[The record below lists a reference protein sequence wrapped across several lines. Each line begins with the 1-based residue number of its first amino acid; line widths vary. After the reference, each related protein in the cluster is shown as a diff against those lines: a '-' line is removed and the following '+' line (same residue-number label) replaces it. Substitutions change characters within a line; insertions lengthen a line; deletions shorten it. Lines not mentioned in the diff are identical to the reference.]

1 MKATLVALV
10 ALQFAVG
17 SAHAFVEVIAEIVP
31 YRAKKESAEGTS
43 GSAENTGGNGSGSTG
58 SKVPAA
64 PVPVSAVA
72 TKSPKV
78 VESQEKMLSISIR
91 NASKRPENELI
102 VRYWIIGR
110 DLKTMR
116 PSLMDGGELSTDL
129 KPNATF
135 TATSDPVKGT
145 ASKKMASPGK
155 IGEATG
161 VKVVGYVVQVIKG
174 GKVIGEAF
182 QESIYKKLV
191 GSEGKTPGPF
201 FSLSNAAGANA
212 Q

>member
-1 MKATLVALV
+1 MKSTLVALL
-10 ALQFAVG
+10 ALHFAVG
-17 SAHAFVEVIAEIVP
+17 SAHAFIEVIAEVVP
-31 YRAKKESAEGTS
+31 YRVKKEPAEGAS
-43 GSAENTGGNGSGSTG
+43 GSTGTG

-64 PVPVSAVA
+64 PVPVSAVS
-72 TKSPKV
+72 TKSTKGG
-78 VESQEKMLSISIR
+78 ENQGKMLSISVR
-91 NASKRPENELI
+91 NASKRFENELI

-116 PSLMDGGELSTDL
+116 PSLMDGGELSADL

-135 TATSDPVKGT
+135 TATSEAVKET
-145 ASKKMASPGK
+145 ASRKMASPGK
-155 IGEATG
+155 MGEATG
-161 VKVVGYVVQVIKG
+161 VKVVGYGVQVIKG

-201 FSLSNAAGANA
+201 FSLSNAEGAAA

>member
-1 MKATLVALV
+1 MKSTLVALL
-10 ALQFAVG
+10 ALHFAVD
-17 SAHAFVEVIAEIVP
+17 SAHAFIEVIAEVVP
-31 YRAKKESAEGTS
+31 YRAKKETVEGST
-43 GSAENTGGNGSGSTG
+43 GSTG
-58 SKVPAA
+58 SKAPAA
-64 PVPVSAVA
+64 PVPVSAVS
-72 TKSPKV
+72 TKSTKV
-78 VESQEKMLSISIR
+78 VENPGKMLSISVR
-91 NASKRPENELI
+91 NASKRFENELI

-135 TATSDPVKGT
+135 IATSEAVKET
-145 ASKKMASPGK
+145 ASRKMATPGK
-155 IGEATG
+155 MGEATG
-161 VKVVGYVVQVIKG
+161 VKVVGYGVQVIKG

-201 FSLSNAAGANA
+201 FSLSNAEGATG